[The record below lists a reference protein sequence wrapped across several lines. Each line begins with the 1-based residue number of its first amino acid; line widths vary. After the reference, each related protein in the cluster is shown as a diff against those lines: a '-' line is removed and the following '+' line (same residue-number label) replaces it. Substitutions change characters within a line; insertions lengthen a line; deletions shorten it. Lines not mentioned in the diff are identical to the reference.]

1 MHMDNIQILGFRAN
15 IDSVG
20 DVLGKINSIKDDG
33 EIIQLLNADSVVSK
47 NHIIHGVNQAFLAF
61 ERGENLAN
69 DLSVEIV
76 LRCSA
81 QRQISKAFKILGL
94 REGEMNLCAV
104 LIDSKDYTKDLSL
117 LFTRDDDVLIPN
129 EDKLIE
135 MYKNE
140 LPAGTTKFPLDRLTW
155 QYNKN
160 AKTGLI
166 TLVGYDKNGN
176 QVVYVS
182 DDYAFFTI
190 DRQTLEDNQV
200 NTENEF
206 ASMYCLNTIETVSV
220 DNRNFFQKIWD
231 AITGFFSRIFGHEE
245 ETERRADGH
254 LMEGV
259 RQHLFPE
266 IVVMVLPQDGRHRR
280 QRRAG
285 RLQRRGGRAD
295 AYH

>member
-1 MHMDNIQILGFRAN
+1 MDNIQILGFRAN

-135 MYKNE
+135 MYKISDEE
-140 LPAGTTKFPLDRLTW
+140 LQNMSVEEIIVDRITKLT
-155 QYNKN
+155 
-160 AKTGLI
+160 
-166 TLVGYDKNGN
+166 
-176 QVVYVS
+176 
-182 DDYAFFTI
+182 
-190 DRQTLEDNQV
+190 
-200 NTENEF
+200 
-206 ASMYCLNTIETVSV
+206 V
-220 DNRNFFQKIWD
+220 D
-231 AITGFFSRIFGHEE
+231 
-245 ETERRADGH
+245 
-254 LMEGV
+254 M
-259 RQHLFPE
+259 
-266 IVVMVLPQDGRHRR
+266 
-280 QRRAG
+280 
-285 RLQRRGGRAD
+285 
-295 AYH
+295 

>member
-81 QRQISKAFKILGL
+81 QRQISKAFKILDL
-94 REGEMNLCAV
+94 RAGDLNLCAV
-104 LIDSKDYTKDLSL
+104 LFDSKDYTKELSL

-135 MYKNE
+135 MYKISDEE
-140 LPAGTTKFPLDRLTW
+140 LQNMSVEEIIVDRITKLT
-155 QYNKN
+155 
-160 AKTGLI
+160 
-166 TLVGYDKNGN
+166 
-176 QVVYVS
+176 
-182 DDYAFFTI
+182 
-190 DRQTLEDNQV
+190 
-200 NTENEF
+200 
-206 ASMYCLNTIETVSV
+206 V
-220 DNRNFFQKIWD
+220 D
-231 AITGFFSRIFGHEE
+231 
-245 ETERRADGH
+245 
-254 LMEGV
+254 M
-259 RQHLFPE
+259 
-266 IVVMVLPQDGRHRR
+266 
-280 QRRAG
+280 
-285 RLQRRGGRAD
+285 
-295 AYH
+295 

>member
-94 REGEMNLCAV
+94 HEGDMNLCAV

-135 MYKNE
+135 TYKISDEE
-140 LPAGTTKFPLDRLTW
+140 LQNMSVEEIIVDRITKLT
-155 QYNKN
+155 
-160 AKTGLI
+160 
-166 TLVGYDKNGN
+166 
-176 QVVYVS
+176 
-182 DDYAFFTI
+182 
-190 DRQTLEDNQV
+190 
-200 NTENEF
+200 
-206 ASMYCLNTIETVSV
+206 V
-220 DNRNFFQKIWD
+220 D
-231 AITGFFSRIFGHEE
+231 
-245 ETERRADGH
+245 
-254 LMEGV
+254 M
-259 RQHLFPE
+259 
-266 IVVMVLPQDGRHRR
+266 
-280 QRRAG
+280 
-285 RLQRRGGRAD
+285 
-295 AYH
+295 